1 MKEIES
7 ISAQLLRRFWPFPPP
22 AIYPSENGQ
31 KGTSMKAFTVMWRTI
46 KALYEDLLLWVWLSV
61 LWWIGVFLVLPAG
74 PVTAGIHNAAN
85 RVANYRRVESA
96 FFYEGAR
103 ATIGK
108 SWLLLGINLLMI
120 AGVAV
125 NIRFYGSSDA
135 SWAQIVSIVW
145 VWIMIIILMAGQYFF
160 PLLWQQDDMSVKMVL
175 RNAFILALRHP
186 LYTFLMFLFQVLL
199 LVVSF
204 VTVLPIFLLTPAAVV
219 LAMNFSL
226 VGLLQELDLAPEPP
240 PGA

>member
-1 MKEIES
+1 
-7 ISAQLLRRFWPFPPP
+7 
-22 AIYPSENGQ
+22 
-31 KGTSMKAFTVMWRTI
+31 MKAFTVMWRTI

-61 LWWIGVFLVLPAG
+61 LWWAGVAPIIFIFLSLATGIVESLILFLLAGIILFPVGLVLASSA
-74 PVTAGIHNAAN
+74 TAGLHNVAN

-96 FFYEGAR
+96 FFWEGAR
-103 ATIGK
+103 SSIRK
-108 SWLLLGINLLMI
+108 SWLLPTINLGILV
-120 AGVAV
+120 GVAF
-125 NIRFYGSSDA
+125 N
-135 SWAQIVSIVW
+135 IVW
-145 VWIMIIILMAGQYFF
+145 YWRLDTQWSPIIGILWAWVLIIVLMAGRYFF
-160 PLLWQQDDMSVKMVL
+160 PLLWQQDEMSIKMVL

-199 LVVSF
+199 LVVSVF
-204 VTVLPIFLLTPAAVV
+204 TVLPIFLLTPAAVV

>member
-1 MKEIES
+1 
-7 ISAQLLRRFWPFPPP
+7 
-22 AIYPSENGQ
+22 
-31 KGTSMKAFTVMWRTI
+31 MKAFTVMWRTI
-46 KALYEDLLLWVWLSV
+46 RALYEDLLLWVWLSV